1 MLGFSDGT
9 KDGGYLMA
17 NWSIFKA
24 KEKLTS
30 ISRKYNIEVIFF
42 DGRGGPPARGGGKTH
57 QFYASLGPTI
67 ENKEVQLTIQGQ
79 TISSKFGIVE
89 AAQYNLEQLISSGIS
104 NEFFDSAKNSLTKE
118 QRAIIND
125 LSDLSYKA
133 YSDFKQHPKFLP
145 YLEKM
150 STLQYYAKTNI
161 GSRPSKRNSS
171 SSKLNFSDLR
181 AIPFVGSWS
190 QLKQNV
196 PGFYGVGYA
205 LQKYED
211 RGEFD
216 KVIHFYNNSKFF
228 KSLIDNSMMSMK
240 KSFFELTRYMEKDE
254 EFGEFWQLIHN
265 EFLNAKRLVLKLA
278 GLDELMQNYPV
289 SKASIEVRESIV
301 LPLLTI
307 QQYGLKKVQELKA
320 MKKMDKEELEVYE
333 KIITR
338 SLFGNINASRN
349 SA

>member
-1 MLGFSDGT
+1 
-9 KDGGYLMA
+9 
-17 NWSIFKA
+17 
-24 KEKLTS
+24 
-30 ISRKYNIEVIFF
+30 
-42 DGRGGPPARGGGKTH
+42 
-57 QFYASLGPTI
+57 
-67 ENKEVQLTIQGQ
+67 
-79 TISSKFGIVE
+79 
-89 AAQYNLEQLISSGIS
+89 
-104 NEFFDSAKNSLTKE
+104 
-118 QRAIIND
+118 
-125 LSDLSYKA
+125 
-133 YSDFKQHPKFLP
+133 
-145 YLEKM
+145 
-150 STLQYYAKTNI
+150 
-161 GSRPSKRNSS
+161 
-171 SSKLNFSDLR
+171 
-181 AIPFVGSWS
+181 
-190 QLKQNV
+190 
-196 PGFYGVGYA
+196 
-205 LQKYED
+205 
-211 RGEFD
+211 
-216 KVIHFYNNSKFF
+216 
-228 KSLIDNSMMSMK
+228 MSMK